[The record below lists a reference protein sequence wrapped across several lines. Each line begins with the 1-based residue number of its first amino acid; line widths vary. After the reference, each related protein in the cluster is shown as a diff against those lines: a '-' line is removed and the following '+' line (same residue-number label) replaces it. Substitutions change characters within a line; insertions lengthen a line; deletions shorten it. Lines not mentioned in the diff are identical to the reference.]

1 MWVYLLTSWG
11 DKTNQNVNVRRNDLS
26 TNLIDV
32 LLRFAT
38 SDYHFGTICKS
49 FFNNKK
55 K

>member
-32 LLRFAT
+32 TMTLQW
-38 SDYHFGTICKS
+38 
-49 FFNNKK
+49 
-55 K
+55 